1 MNDKLRAEKY
11 SKMKEI
17 VRKQEI
23 LISKKPINFSLRPMS
38 LTQKTDAKN
47 IYKKPEITTFI
58 GNAP

>member
-23 LISKKPINFSLRPMS
+23 LISKKPIDWVELNKLSAKLLVTTNEF
-38 LTQKTDAKN
+38 DAENRCKEY
-47 IYKKPEITTFI
+47 I
-58 GNAP
+58 